1 MGIILFNQM
10 QKQNA
15 MLMALLESFR
25 PLMGIILFNLNALVL
40 TYVVLVTSFRPLMGI
55 ILFNYDVTAIS
66 VKDGHIY
73 GFRPLMGIIL
83 FNLNQKMH

>member
-1 MGIILFNQM
+1 
-10 QKQNA
+10 
-15 MLMALLESFR
+15 
-25 PLMGIILFNLNALVL
+25 MGIILFNLNALVL